1 MAKETKVLELKKTL
15 GDTTAALR
23 AHSMRRCPV
32 RKRHCNNGMFHDWAT
47 NKP

>member
-1 MAKETKVLELKKTL
+1 MAKETKVLKLKKTL

-23 AHSMRRCPV
+23 AHSMRRCPL
-32 RKRHCNNGMFHDWAT
+32 RERHNNGMFHDLAT